1 MIFPTIIGDVG
12 RTKTGSGEDYREI
25 AQEFLNRN
33 PSWKYIQF
41 HIHSKGTIRTYG
53 NYYSENFSSE
63 DLKIINKHEQDNLDY
78 MHLLITPSR
87 KILHGSDNPQLLEVT
102 SFIGYEQVKQEAIK
116 ELGQIL
122 QEKGIKKLIFNLKK

>member
-1 MIFPTIIGDVG
+1 
-12 RTKTGSGEDYREI
+12 
-25 AQEFLNRN
+25 
-33 PSWKYIQF
+33 
-41 HIHSKGTIRTYG
+41 
-53 NYYSENFSSE
+53 
-63 DLKIINKHEQDNLDY
+63 